1 MESWIEVLWFARRL
15 LAMGVLCAASQL
27 ALGFATTPSNAT
39 VSVVLLP
46 AFGSR
51 RLPRAAGEGALRSA
65 LKGGLSEG
73 LRGSHRKREARR
85 IAATTESSEAVDD
98 RQEQDQAEPMS
109 SSGCGTLCATTWG
122 LCDTVIG
129 VLGGGQL
136 GRMLCQAASPM
147 GVRVSVLDPLQ
158 DCPAGKIAYHHQ
170 VGSFKDMQA
179 VREFAKGCGALTVEI
194 EHVDVETLEALARE
208 NVDIEPKPFT
218 IRIIQVNYRVTPFL
232 NFQIRAFRRCGELVA
247 FRSCAFIVISVSCF

>member
-1 MESWIEVLWFARRL
+1 M
-15 LAMGVLCAASQL
+15 
-27 ALGFATTPSNAT
+27 P
-39 VSVVLLP
+39 
-46 AFGSR
+46 
-51 RLPRAAGEGALRSA
+51 
-65 LKGGLSEG
+65 
-73 LRGSHRKREARR
+73 
-85 IAATTESSEAVDD
+85 ATTESSEVVNQSQEEDD
-98 RQEQDQAEPMS
+98 EDMYSCE
-109 SSGCGTLCATTWG
+109 TLCTTTWG

-147 GVRVSVLDPLQ
+147 GIRVSVLDPLP
-158 DCPAGKIAYHHQ
+158 DCPAGKIAFHHQ

-218 IRIIQVNYRVTPFL
+218 IRIIQVRL
-232 NFQIRAFRRCGELVA
+232 
-247 FRSCAFIVISVSCF
+247 

>member
-1 MESWIEVLWFARRL
+1 V
-15 LAMGVLCAASQL
+15 AMGVLCAASQA
-27 ALGFATTPSNAT
+27 ALGLATSKVVVPPAGSSTFLCPGV
-39 VSVVLLP
+39 VSGRT
-46 AFGSR
+46 AR
-51 RLPRAAGEGALRSA
+51 IANRELRGA

-73 LRGSHRKREARR
+73 LGRIHSKRGSRLSQPL
-85 IAATTESSEAVDD
+85 ATTESSEVVE
-98 RQEQDQAEPMS
+98 EQDVDMNSA
-109 SSGCGTLCATTWG
+109 GCETLCATTWG

-158 DCPAGKIAYHHQ
+158 DCPAGRIAYHHQ

-194 EHVDVETLEALARE
+194 EHVDVETLESLARE

-218 IRIIQVNYRVTPFL
+218 IRIIQVSPTIRVPKPSTISTPMSPFFL
-232 NFQIRAFRRCGELVA
+232 PSHFKDDSNAPCLTQF
-247 FRSCAFIVISVSCF
+247 